1 MSSENWKQE
10 STVRQLKNKAEKAL
24 VMAKELEAKQ
34 LLSGK
39 KLVQIDKK
47 TIVLR

>member
-1 MSSENWKQE
+1 MSGDNWKQE
-10 STVRQLKNKAEKAL
+10 STVRHLKNKAEKAL
-24 VMAKELEAKQ
+24 ELAKELEAKQ
-34 LLSGK
+34 LLAGK

>member
-1 MSSENWKQE
+1 MSGDFLKYENSE
-10 STVRQLKNKAEKAL
+10 SYLKHKAEKAL
-24 VMAKELEAKQ
+24 KLAKELEAKQ
-34 LLSGK
+34 LLAGK